1 MQSIAQAFA
10 GAFGVPGGAIIPVK
24 TLMNGLFQQREI
36 LLTLVQSH
44 M

>member
-1 MQSIAQAFA
+1 MPSVAQVFA

-24 TLMNGLFQQREI
+24 TLMNGVFRQREI
-36 LLTLVQSH
+36 LLTLVQSR